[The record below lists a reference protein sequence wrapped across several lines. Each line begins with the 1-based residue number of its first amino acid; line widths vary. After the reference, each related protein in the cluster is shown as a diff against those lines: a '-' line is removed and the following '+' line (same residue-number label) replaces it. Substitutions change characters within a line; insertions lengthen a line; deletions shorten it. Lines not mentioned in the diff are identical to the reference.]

1 MAAVPLQV
9 VVLVQAV
16 LEVVVLVVGAAVD
29 LGVQGDH
36 CLLSSPSAHLGAA
49 AGVLAEELALVAVL
63 APAVLAP
70 AVQAPAVQAQVAL
83 APAVQAQVALA
94 PAALAQVALAP
105 AALAQ
110 VALAQ
115 VMVRHHRHR
124 QRNQTQ
130 PQSRLQAIW
139 IATKSQT
146 LEMVR
151 SDPALNQLG

>member
-94 PAALAQVALAP
+94 PAALAQVALA
-105 AALAQ
+105 
-110 VALAQ
+110 Q